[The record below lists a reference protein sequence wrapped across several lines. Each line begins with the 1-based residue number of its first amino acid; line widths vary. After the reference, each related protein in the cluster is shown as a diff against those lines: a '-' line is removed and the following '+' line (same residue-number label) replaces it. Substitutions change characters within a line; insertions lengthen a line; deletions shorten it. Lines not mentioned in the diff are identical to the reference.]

1 MLRFIIILLANFYCF
16 YISAQNFSISGRLL
30 VGKKESITYGIVALQ
45 GTPFQTQVQQDGK
58 YMLSGIPQGKYTI
71 VAFCIDKKTHYQ
83 EIELNQDLVLDFV
96 LEDFEDEIEAITIQ
110 AERERLFGLMRLQAV
125 EDFGIYEGKKTEVIS
140 LQDLQA
146 NLTTNNARQVFA
158 RITGL
163 NIWESDQAGLQLGIG
178 GRGLSPNRTSNFNV
192 RQNGYDI
199 SADALGYPE
208 AYYTPPMEALERIEI
223 VRGAASLQYG
233 TQFGGMINFKFKR
246 GSEKK
251 VELISRQSVGSWGFL
266 GSFNSLGG
274 TVGKLNYYTY
284 YQYKT
289 GQGYRPNSGF
299 QYHNFYASLEYAFSS
314 KFSSN
319 LQITK
324 MNYLA
329 QQAGGLTDRN
339 FEENPRQS
347 LRARNWFAIDWNL
360 FALHFTY
367 KINSQTQVNV
377 RNFGLLAQRLSLGNL
392 ERINIADL
400 GGERTLID
408 GKFENF
414 GSETRVLHQ
423 YSIGKQTHSFL
434 AGARLYKGTS
444 TARQGFGSDGSDA
457 NFRFLNPN
465 NLEDSDY
472 RFPNKNYALFAE
484 NIFKIN
490 DKFSL
495 TPGLRW
501 EHIQTFANGYY
512 KRYVIDG
519 AGNVIVQNKINENLG
534 RKRSFL
540 IAGLGASYKISTI
553 AELYANFS
561 QNYRAINFTDLRIN
575 NPNIRIDANIRD
587 EKGFT
592 ADLGIRGA
600 NNDFF
605 TYELTLFYLS
615 YKGKIGQVLRTDTL
629 LFNDFRFR
637 SNISDARNIGLEA
650 FTEVSLLKMLKKENS
665 SWQWL
670 FFGNFAFIDARYVRT
685 QESSIRNRKVEMVPP
700 ITLKMGNTIKYR
712 NFSSTLQYA
721 YTAEHFSDA
730 SNTRRTASAIEGIIP
745 SYRVVDWSFAYS
757 WKLLRFELSINN
769 LLNEQ
774 YFTRRADA
782 YPGPGIIPADGRGF
796 YGTLQVKW

>member
-1 MLRFIIILLANFYCF
+1 MFGLYRFFIVALFIFSYF
-16 YISAQNFSISGRLL
+16 FVSAQNFTISGRLL
-30 VGKKESITYGIVALQ
+30 VANNERINYGIIALQ
-45 GTPFQTQVQQDGK
+45 GTLFQTQAKEDGT
-58 YMLSGIPQGKYTI
+58 YRLSGIPKGKYTV

-83 EIELNQDLVLDFV
+83 EIEIDENLVLNFQLQDF
-96 LEDFEDEIEAITIQ
+96 DDEIEAITIQ
-110 AERERLFGLMRLQAV
+110 AERERLFGLTRLQAV
-125 EDFGIYEGKKTEVIS
+125 EDFGIYEGKKTEVIE
-140 LQDLQA
+140 LKNLNA
-146 NLTTNNARQVFA
+146 NLASNNARQVFA

-208 AYYTPPMEALERIEI
+208 SYYTPPMEALERIEI

-233 TQFGGMINFKFKR
+233 TQFGGMLNFKFRR
-246 GSEKK
+246 GAEKK
-251 VELISRQSVGSWGFL
+251 IELTSRQSVGSWGFF
-266 GSFNSLGG
+266 GSFNSIGG

-299 QYHNFYASLEYAFSS
+299 QYHNFYTSLEYQFSP

-339 FEENPRQS
+339 FEDDARQS
-347 LRARNWFAIDWNL
+347 LRARNWFAVDWNL
-360 FALHFTY
+360 FALNFTY
-367 KINSQTQVNV
+367 KINLQTQINI

-392 ERINIADL
+392 ERINVADF
-400 GGERTLID
+400 GQERTLIN
-408 GKFENF
+408 GRFENF
-414 GSETRVLHQ
+414 GSEMRLLHTYQ
-423 YSIGKQTHSFL
+423 LGKQKNTFL
-434 AGARLYKGTS
+434 LGTRIYRGTS
-444 TARQGFGSDGSDA
+444 TARQGFGSSGSDA
-457 NFRFLNPN
+457 NFNFLNPD

-472 RFPNKNYALFAE
+472 RFPNENYAFFAE

-501 EHIQTFANGYY
+501 ENIRTFANGYY

-519 AGNVIVQNKINENLG
+519 AGNIIVQDKINENLN

-540 IAGLGASYKISTI
+540 IAGLGASYKITAKTEI
-553 AELYANFS
+553 YASFS

-575 NPNIRIDANIRD
+575 NPNLRVDANIRD

-592 ADLGIRGA
+592 SDLGIRGSSD
-600 NNDFF
+600 NFF

-615 YKGKIGQVLRTDTL
+615 YKGKIGQVLRTDTV

-637 SNISDARNIGLEA
+637 SNISDARNIGVEA
-650 FTEVSLLKMLKKENS
+650 FAELSLLKMLGKDNTL
-665 SWQWL
+665 WQWL
-670 FFGNFAFIDARYVRT
+670 VFGNFAFIDARYVRT
-685 QESSIRNRKVEMVPP
+685 QEASIR
-700 ITLKMGNTIKYR
+700 R
-712 NFSSTLQYA
+712 NGTA
-721 YTAEHFSDA
+721 YY
-730 SNTRRTASAIEGIIP
+730 I
-745 SYRVVDWSFAYS
+745 
-757 WKLLRFELSINN
+757 
-769 LLNEQ
+769 
-774 YFTRRADA
+774 
-782 YPGPGIIPADGRGF
+782 
-796 YGTLQVKW
+796 